1 MYFILY
7 LYKFFKVHYVV
18 ACINTSFLY
27 IAKQYLIVLICSTF
41 WLSIHQVAN
50 IWVISAFLL
59 LMNNAAMNLHVQVFI
74 WAYVFFSSWIYIYK
88 RKYWVIWWLCLALW
102 GTTTLFSKGDSTIL
116 HSHQQC
122 LRVPVSSYPY
132 QSLVVVQLLS
142 CVQLFVILWI
152 AARQAS
158 LSITKSQNL
167 LKLMSIKS
175 VMPSNHP
182 ILFIPF
188 SSCIRVFPSIRVFSL
203 LLTIFLILA
212 ILVGMKW
219 YLIVVLISHFPNGL
233 WY

>member
-27 IAKQYLIVLICSTF
+27 IAKQYFIVLICGTF
-41 WLSIHQVAN
+41 WLLIHQVTN

-74 WAYVFFSSWIYIYK
+74 WAYVFFLL
-88 RKYWVIWWLCLALW
+88 VIHLQEEVLGHLV
-102 GTTTLFSKGDSTIL
+102 TMFSIMRNYHIVSLFSKGDCTIL

-142 CVQLFVILWI
+142 CVQLFATVDSSTPGFPVHHQVPELAQTHVHRVSDAIQPSHPLSSPSFPAFIL
-152 AARQAS
+152 
-158 LSITKSQNL
+158 SQ
-167 LKLMSIKS
+167 
-175 VMPSNHP
+175 HQG
-182 ILFIPF
+182 LF
-188 SSCIRVFPSIRVFSL
+188 
-203 LLTIFLILA
+203 LTIDHIFDS
-212 ILVGMKW
+212 
-219 YLIVVLISHFPNGL
+219 SHFSGYEVVSHCGFDFAFP
-233 WY
+233 